1 MSKSNI
7 HILRS
12 FLDKEQSLEAHMT
25 EVLEEM
31 EKLNVTFTSDT
42 TGKLHCLLSFI
53 WYKFAEWDLL
63 TKLMG
68 MTDTQSDSLA
78 SLKPVISYIVNKLVS
93 PVSTF

>member
-12 FLDKEQSLEAHMT
+12 FLDKEKSLEAHMT

-42 TGKLHCLLSFI
+42 TGKLHCWLSF
-53 WYKFAEWDLL
+53 
-63 TKLMG
+63 TG
-68 MTDTQSDSLA
+68 
-78 SLKPVISYIVNKLVS
+78 
-93 PVSTF
+93 